1 MTKIIATVCRE
12 LVISIPSH
20 CCLEDGKQVCNC
32 SLWVAVFKPV
42 CVVEITG
49 GQKMIYL
56 FNALF
61 RHKKETNQIA

>member
-1 MTKIIATVCRE
+1 MTKIIAAVCRE

-49 GQKMIYL
+49 GQIMNDL
-56 FNALF
+56 F
-61 RHKKETNQIA
+61 I